1 MLDTKGK
8 ILIIDR
14 ALAMRF
20 VIYCKISF
28 TYTKREGKKHP
39 SVKLVGS
46 PKPRNSKICY

>member
-8 ILIIDR
+8 VLIIDR

-28 TYTKREGKKHP
+28 TYIKAEVRNTQV
-39 SVKLVGS
+39 SNYLVA
-46 PKPRNSKICY
+46 